1 MSKPA
6 PIDTQDKLF
15 EFAANNHLAGGTL
28 MFTAEIGGLLP
39 GQRAKL
45 MNERQLRR
53 YAAGERPQMKD
64 LQGPIDETKMAK
76 LAKNRPFALVNL

>member
-1 MSKPA
+1 MPKPA
-6 PIDTQDKLF
+6 PIDTPDKLF
-15 EFAANNHLAGGTL
+15 AFAANNHLTGGTL

-39 GQRAKL
+39 GQSAKL

-64 LQGPIDETKMAK
+64 VHGPIDAEKMAK
-76 LAKNRPFALVNL
+76 LAKSRPFALVRL

>member
-1 MSKPA
+1 MPKPA

-15 EFAANNHLAGGTL
+15 EFAANNHLTGGTL

-39 GQRAKL
+39 GQRAQL

-53 YAAGERPQMKD
+53 YAAGEHPQIKD
-64 LQGPIDETKMAK
+64 LRGPIDEKRMAK
-76 LAKNRPFALVNL
+76 LAKSRPFALVKL